1 MKHKAAT
8 FLLAGGL
15 ALGFASSAHAGNIT
29 YYRECGPDGN
39 TIVHITATNG
49 NSTVY
54 IDGIQ
59 THMLVTTPGT
69 HVVEWYGPATNGDGT
84 TDLTRIVLWD
94 RKTITIDPSN
104 CQAAATTTTAA
115 PTTSEAPPDSTA
127 LVPPSTIAT
136 ASTVATAIDM
146 DVDPCVTSDTGCN
159 PPAKVTGTAQ
169 LPETGQNTTA
179 LVVAASALLTIGT
192 TLVLVR
198 RPS

>member
-15 ALGFASSAHAGNIT
+15 ALGFATSAHAGNIT
-29 YYRECGPDGN
+29 YHRECGPDGN
-39 TIVHITATNG
+39 TIVYLTATNG
-49 NSTVY
+49 ISTIY

-59 THMLVTTPGT
+59 THMLVTGPGT

-84 TDLTRIVLWD
+84 VDPTRIVLWD
-94 RKTITIDPSN
+94 RKTITIEPSN

-127 LVPPSTIAT
+127 LVPSSTIPT
-136 ASTVATAIDM
+136 RIDM
-146 DVDPCVTSDTGCN
+146 DVDPCVTSDTGCS
-159 PPAKVTGTAQ
+159 P
-169 LPETGQNTTA
+169 TT
-179 LVVAASALLTIGT
+179 VAASSTGELPRTGSGNTTLVAAAGALLVIGT

>member
-1 MKHKAAT
+1 MKHKTAT

-39 TIVHITATNG
+39 TIVYLTVQNG
-49 NSTVY
+49 YLTTY

-69 HVVEWYGPATNGDGT
+69 HVIEWWGYPTSGGVRVDGPD
-84 TDLTRIVLWD
+84 VLWD